1 MATERINKAA
11 ERRLNDP
18 GILEQMKRSIRSV
31 RSGVPLAA
39 EWDQQRLEERLA
51 AKAQLT
57 KVESRTIAR
66 TVAQGREAIAR
77 VEARRVAAK
86 KASERTKAVNGG
98 GKANGKGK
106 TTGAEVRMPS
116 ELPEKIW
123 GTTYDFIQVGFLDL
137 GVLTARAVARVAY
150 LDGRPQGSG
159 FMVSDRLFLTN
170 NHVIPTPEAAD
181 AFCVEFDYQTDARGA
196 RMPVTRFRLDPNAFF
211 LTDERDDLDYT
222 LIAVGERLEG
232 PLNLGTFGYCALSS
246 AKDKHALGEFVNIV
260 QHPDGRLKELV
271 LRENRLVARESH
283 VLHYIADTEPGS
295 SGSPV
300 FNDQWQVVALHHW
313 GGPWRQTMDDSGNP
327 LQAEVN
333 EGIRVSVIV
342 EDLRQKGAA
351 LPHAERDLLEIVLS
365 LAESKPIPTPSVTV
379 PLDNGANHREPVMTP
394 DGRATWRIPLE
405 LSVQLPDMGP
415 APTPPAPPPKPE
427 LPPSNLTAE
436 GARPDNDYSRRSGYK
451 PKFIRDHEVPLPAL
465 TPQMQRSAAKL
476 LAVEPGDDE
485 FELRYHHFSVVVN
498 AKRRLAFYTACNID
512 GKNAKKIN
520 RKTGDVRPM
529 TPADVGHESLDE
541 GAEASETWYKDERI
555 AAEHQTNQA
564 LYDSQQ
570 VAGFGTRDAGRLG
583 RMLQRGHM
591 VRRMDPAWGADALAL
606 QADADTFHFTNC
618 VPQLGF
624 FNQGNAD
631 ELELPNSG
639 NGRLWRALEDHV
651 LGNAVAEDQRVTCF
665 TGPVLKDDD
674 PQYRN
679 VQVPM
684 LFWKVVVWSEQ
695 GALRSLA
702 MLADQT
708 RVLEKIGTLPEG
720 ALNRE
725 ALDDLDA
732 VEDFLSTV
740 AKIEALTGL
749 DFGDDVRDADIRAN
763 AGNEKIV
770 SRNDIPLD
778 PAAAKKQ
785 AAAAKKA
792 RQKSGRKAPVKV
804 ARKASKKAAKKVAKV
819 TAKKASKRV
828 ARKATLAKSPAR
840 RGSGAHALH

>member
-1 MATERINKAA
+1 VTCPKEIDMATERINKAA
-11 ERRLNDP
+11 ERRLSDP
-18 GILEQMKRSIRSV
+18 NIVQQVNYSIKAV

-39 EWDQQRLEERLA
+39 EWDPQRLEERLA

-57 KVESRTIAR
+57 KTESRTIAR
-66 TVAQGREAIAR
+66 TVAEGREAMAHAQAR
-77 VEARRVAAK
+77 ANGAK
-86 KASERTKAVNGG
+86 KASGKTKAANGG
-98 GKANGKGK
+98 GKGNGGGNGN
-106 TTGAEVRMPS
+106 GAPAHAPAA
-116 ELPEKIW
+116 LPEKIW
-123 GTTYDFIQVGFLDL
+123 GNTYDFIQVGFLDL

-150 LDGRPQGSG
+150 MDGRPQGSG
-159 FMVSDRLFLTN
+159 FMVSNRLFLTN

-181 AFCVEFDYQTDARGA
+181 AFCVEFDYQTDAKGD

-222 LIAVGERLEG
+222 LIAIGDRLEG
-232 PLNLGTFGYCALSS
+232 ARTLDAFGYCALSS

-283 VLHYIADTEPGS
+283 VLHYVADTEPGS

-313 GGPWRQTMDDSGNP
+313 GGPWRQTMDETGNP

-333 EGIRVSVIV
+333 EGIRISVIV

-365 LAESKPIPTPSVTV
+365 LAEIKPVPAPVTA
-379 PLDNGANHREPVMTP
+379 PAENATNNHEPIMTP

-405 LSVQLPDMGP
+405 LSVQLPDMGR
-415 APTPPAPPPKPE
+415 APPPPAPPPKPE
-427 LPPSNLTAE
+427 LPVKVSAE
-436 GARPDNDYSRRSGYK
+436 ASQRPDNDYSRRSGYK
-451 PKFIRDHEVPLPAL
+451 PRFITGHDVPLPAL
-465 TPQMQRSAAKL
+465 SAQMQQRAARL
-476 LAVEPGDDE
+476 VDVEPGDDA
-485 FELRYHHFSVVVN
+485 FELRYHHFSAVMN
-498 AKRRLAFYTACNID
+498 ARRRLAFYTACNID

-529 TPADVGHESLDE
+529 TPADVAHESLDE
-541 GAEASETWYKDERI
+541 GAEASETWYRDDRI

-564 LYDSQQ
+564 LYDQQQ

-583 RMLQRGHM
+583 RMLQRGHL
-591 VRRMDPAWGADALAL
+591 VRRMDPAWGSDAMAL

-618 VPQLGF
+618 TPQLGF

-631 ELELPNSG
+631 ELDLPNSG

-651 LGNAVAEDQRVTCF
+651 LGNAVAEDQRVICF
-665 TGPVLKDDD
+665 TGPVLRDDD
-674 PQYRN
+674 PPYRN

-684 LFWKVVVWSEQ
+684 RFWKIVVWSEQ
-695 GALRSLA
+695 GLLRSLA

-708 RVLEKIGTLPEG
+708 PVLEKIQTLPEG
-720 ALNRE
+720 LSDRE

-740 AKIEALTGL
+740 EEIEALTGL
-749 DFGDDVRDADIRAN
+749 DFGEDVRGADIRADQDD
-763 AGNEKIV
+763 EQIV
-770 SRNDIPLD
+770 SRGAIPLD
-778 PAAAKKQ
+778 PAAAKEQ

-792 RQKSGRKAPVKV
+792 RKKSA
-804 ARKASKKAAKKVAKV
+804 AAKKVAKKATKKV
-819 TAKKASKRV
+819 AKKV
-828 ARKATLAKSPAR
+828 ARRATKKAAKRSSR
-840 RGSGAHALH
+840 R